1 MTASSSEVCAS
12 DELVVRYEELRRQ
25 ALDRSSR
32 IDQGPG
38 LALLIQRGMRA
49 WMDVSSLCLTTP
61 SPTTRRLSNRDN
73 VLASDQRGEIVMILA
88 AMALHRYP
96 EVNG

>member
-1 MTASSSEVCAS
+1 MSRKPPEVCAS

-25 ALDRSSR
+25 ALDRSSGIHR
-32 IDQGPG
+32 GPG

-49 WMDVSSLCLTTP
+49 WMDVASLCPTTP
-61 SPTTRRLSNRDN
+61 SHTAQRPSNRED
-73 VLASDQRGEIVMILA
+73 VLASDQRGEIVMVLA